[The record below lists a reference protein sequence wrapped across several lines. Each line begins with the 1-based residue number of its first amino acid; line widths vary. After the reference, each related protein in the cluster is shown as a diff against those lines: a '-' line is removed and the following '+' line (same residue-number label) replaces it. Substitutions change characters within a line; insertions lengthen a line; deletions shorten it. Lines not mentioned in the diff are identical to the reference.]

1 MRAFFRIWGNDSQP
15 GLQQV
20 KKLATPLFWYSVY
33 EKVGISSERKSK
45 EIGDFSLTVTKDQKG
60 WHMHHF
66 YGCEIVDKMFWLSG
80 LFVWK
85 DSEFT
90 AAKRVAKL

>member
-1 MRAFFRIWGNDSQP
+1 M
-15 GLQQV
+15 
-20 KKLATPLFWYSVY
+20 
-33 EKVGISSERKSK
+33 
-45 EIGDFSLTVTKDQKG
+45 GDFGLTVTKDQKN
-60 WHMHHF
+60 WHMHYF